1 MTHIQVGNA
10 PCSWG
15 TLEFEGLAG
24 ERIGYAQMLA
34 ELVETGY
41 TGTELGDWGF
51 MPTNPAAL
59 RAEMDRRRLTM
70 LGAYVGVALKNP
82 AAHTPGE
89 ANVLKVAH
97 LLAEATR
104 GQARPPF
111 LVLADENNLDPVRS
125 KHAGRITPELG
136 LSEAEWRT
144 FAQGA
149 ERIARAVREETGLR
163 AVFHHHCAGYV
174 ETPDEIA
181 RLLGL
186 TDPELLGLVFDTG
199 HYLYGSGTND
209 PEAVLAGLDRF
220 AGRIWYVHFK
230 DCHPVIA
237 ARARA
242 EGWDYLTTVGRG
254 VFCELGQGGV
264 NFPAVLDW
272 LRRRHY
278 QDWVL
283 VEQDVLPGLGSPK
296 QSAGRNRAYLRSI
309 GL

>member
-1 MTHIQVGNA
+1 M
-10 PCSWG
+10 
-15 TLEFEGLAG
+15 
-24 ERIGYAQMLA
+24 
-34 ELVETGY
+34 
-41 TGTELGDWGF
+41 
-51 MPTNPAAL
+51 
-59 RAEMDRRRLTM
+59 
-70 LGAYVGVALKNP
+70 
-82 AAHTPGE
+82 
-89 ANVLKVAH
+89 
-97 LLAEATR
+97 
-104 GQARPPF
+104 
-111 LVLADENNLDPVRS
+111 
-125 KHAGRITPELG
+125 
-136 LSEAEWRT
+136 
-144 FAQGA
+144 
-149 ERIARAVREETGLR
+149 ARAAREETGLR

-220 AGRIWYVHFK
+220 AGRIWYIHFK

-242 EGWDYLTTVGRG
+242 EGWAYLTAVGQG